1 MALGI
6 ASPLPVQAAT
16 IPDALAGRDVCG
28 EAPTGSGK
36 TLAFG
41 IPLVANTARVS
52 SASPRGLVLVPTRE
66 LADQVRGVLADLIG
80 DRSSRVVALYG
91 GTGYGAQ
98 CEALRHGVDIV
109 VACPGRLEDLVGRG
123 DVHLG
128 DVTMAVLDE
137 ADRMVD
143 MGFVRPVCRL
153 LDRTA
158 AGRQVL
164 LFSATMGPEVTAIS
178 RRYQSNPA
186 SYRFVGESP
195 EAAGVTHHFWRVGR
209 DERVRVTAELIARHG
224 PTFVFCRTKRSA
236 DRVSKQLRSMGVAAA
251 PLHGNLSQPQ
261 RTRALSDFASRR
273 TCALVATD
281 VMARGIHVDEVPCV
295 VHFDPPS
302 DSNGYVHRSGRTGR
316 AGQPGTVVSLVLDE
330 LKDDVRALQR
340 ELGFP
345 AGLTMPF
352 GSGPVTTT
360 DRPAQPAP
368 RGTRQRGTVRFFDAR
383 RGYGFLVRPDGT
395 EVFVHQSKLQRQG
408 NRRRSLQKGAQVVFD
423 SAGGR
428 TGDEAHN
435 VTVVEAVEEE
445 VAS

>member
-1 MALGI
+1 MC
-6 ASPLPVQAAT
+6 S
-16 IPDALAGRDVCG
+16 

-36 TLAFG
+36 TLAFA
-41 IPLVANTARVS
+41 IPLVKNTARAS

-66 LADQVRGVLADLIG
+66 LADQVRAVLAHLMG
-80 DRSSRVVALYG
+80 ERSSRVVALYG
-91 GTGYGAQ
+91 GTGYDAQ
-98 CEALRHGVDIV
+98 CRALRSGVDIV

-123 DVHLG
+123 DLHLG

-164 LFSATMGPEVTAIS
+164 LFSATMGPEVTAIT

-186 SYRFVGESP
+186 SYRFVGESFD
-195 EAAGVTHHFWRVGR
+195 AADVTHHFWRVGR
-209 DERVRVTAELIARHG
+209 DERVQVTAEVIAHYG
-224 PTFVFCRTKRSA
+224 ATFVFCRTKRSA
-236 DRVSKQLRSMGVAAA
+236 DRVAKQLRSMGVAAA

-295 VHFDPPS
+295 VHFDPPGDANS
-302 DSNGYVHRSGRTGR
+302 YVHRSGRTGR
-316 AGQPGTVVSLVLDE
+316 AGQRGTVVSLAAEE
-330 LKDDVRALQR
+330 LRGDVGALQR

-345 AGLTMPF
+345 AGLTTPF
-352 GSGPVTTT
+352 CPGPVAMPGQSATPVQ
-360 DRPAQPAP
+360 RSA
-368 RGTRQRGTVRFFDAR
+368 RQRGAVKFFDAR
-383 RGYGFLVRPDGT
+383 RGYGFLARPDGT
-395 EVFVHQSKLQRQG
+395 EVFVHQSKLEGQG

-423 SAGGR
+423 LAAGRG
-428 TGDEAHN
+428 GDEAHN
-435 VTVVEAVEEE
+435 VTVVEEVDEE
-445 VAS
+445 VA